1 MDLGVA
7 LDNFLSPP
15 ILFFFLGLL
24 AVLVRSDL
32 EIPQPITKFLSL
44 YLMLAIGFR
53 GGVELGHGRLDSQ
66 VLLMLAAAVVMAA
79 LIPIYC
85 FWILRRRLD
94 VYNAAAIAATYGS
107 ISAVTFV
114 TAAAFLDRAG
124 IPYGGY
130 MVAAMALMEAP
141 AIVVAVILARVA
153 LARSGEGAG
162 VEAGGSSAL
171 GGGWGH
177 LLRDAFFNSSVF
189 LILGSL
195 LVGMITGERG
205 QAALHPFTN
214 ELFAGILCF
223 FLLDMG
229 IVAARRL
236 RDLRVTGGF
245 LLGFAILVPLFNAAL
260 GIAVAGLLDL
270 GTGDALLFTILCA
283 SASYIAV
290 PAAMRLALPEAN
302 PGLSLPLALA
312 VTFPLNI
319 TLGLPLYLALIQ
331 RFGS

>member
-1 MDLGVA
+1 MDLAVA
-7 LDNFLSPP
+7 LENFLSPP

-32 EIPQPITKFLSL
+32 EIPQPIAKFLSL

-53 GGVELGHGRLDSQ
+53 GGVELGHSAPGGQ
-66 VLLMLAAAVVMAA
+66 VLLTLAAAVIMAA
-79 LIPIYC
+79 LVPLYC

-114 TAAAFLDRAG
+114 TATAFLDRAG

-141 AIVVAVILARVA
+141 AIVVAVILARF
-153 LARSGEGAG
+153 
-162 VEAGGSSAL
+162 AL
-171 GGGWGH
+171 GRPGPDGSPSPAPEGSWNH

-195 LVGMITGERG
+195 LVGMLTGERG

-214 ELFAGILCF
+214 ELFSGILCF

-229 IVAARRL
+229 LVAARRL
-236 RDLRVTGGF
+236 KDLRASGGF
-245 LLGFAILVPLFNAAL
+245 LLAFAILVPLLNALL
-260 GIAVAGLLDL
+260 GIGVSRLLEL

-331 RFGS
+331 SSGN

>member
-1 MDLGVA
+1 MDPGVA
-7 LDNFLSPP
+7 LENFLSPP

-32 EIPQPITKFLSL
+32 EIPQPIPKFLSL

-53 GGVELGHGRLDSQ
+53 GGVELAHGAPGGTALLALGAA
-66 VLLMLAAAVVMAA
+66 VLMAAVVP
-79 LIPIYC
+79 LWCY
-85 FWILRRRLD
+85 WILRRRLD
-94 VYNAAAIAATYGS
+94 VYNSAAIAATYGS

-114 TAAAFLDRAG
+114 TATAFLERAG
-124 IPYGGY
+124 IAYGGY
-130 MVAAMALMEAP
+130 MVAAMALMESP
-141 AIVVAVILARVA
+141 AIVVAVILARRA
-153 LARSGEGAG
+153 LAGQ
-162 VEAGGSSAL
+162 
-171 GGGWGH
+171 GGGPAPEGGWAH

-195 LVGMITGERG
+195 LVGLITGERG

-214 ELFAGILCF
+214 ELFSGILCF

-229 IVAARRL
+229 LVAARRL
-236 RDLRVTGGF
+236 KDLRASGGF
-245 LLGFAILVPLFNAAL
+245 LLGFAVLMPVFNGL
-260 GIAVAGLLDL
+260 CGVAVAVLLGL

-331 RFGS
+331 RLGS

>member
-1 MDLGVA
+1 MA
-7 LDNFLSPP
+7 
-15 ILFFFLGLL
+15 
-24 AVLVRSDL
+24 
-32 EIPQPITKFLSL
+32 
-44 YLMLAIGFR
+44 
-53 GGVELGHGRLDSQ
+53 
-66 VLLMLAAAVVMAA
+66 MAA
-79 LIPIYC
+79 LVPVYC
-85 FWILRRRLD
+85 FWILRRRLNI
-94 VYNAAAIAATYGS
+94 YNAAAIAATYGS
-107 ISAVTFV
+107 VSAVTFV
-114 TAAAFLDRAG
+114 TATAFLDRAG

-130 MVAAMALMEAP
+130 MVAAMALMESP
-141 AIVVAVILARVA
+141 AIVVAVILARLA
-153 LARSGEGAG
+153 LSKPGPDGATP
-162 VEAGGSSAL
+162 AL
-171 GGGWGH
+171 ETGWSH

-195 LVGMITGERG
+195 MVGLITGERG
-205 QAALHPFTN
+205 QTALHPFTN
-214 ELFAGILCF
+214 ALFSGILCF

-236 RDLRVTGGF
+236 KDLRTSGGF
-245 LLGFAILVPLFNAAL
+245 LLGFAILVPLVNALL
-260 GIAVAGLLDL
+260 GIGLSRLLDL
-270 GTGDALLFTILCA
+270 GTGDALLLTTLCA

>member
-1 MDLGVA
+1 MDFSVA

-53 GGVELGHGRLDSQ
+53 GGVELGHSDPGASIALT
-66 VLLMLAAAVVMAA
+66 LAAAIAMAA
-79 LIPIYC
+79 LVPVYC

-114 TAAAFLDRAG
+114 TATAFLDRAG

-130 MVAAMALMEAP
+130 MVAAMALMESP
-141 AIVVAVILARVA
+141 AIVVAVILAR
-153 LARSGEGAG
+153 LSLRRSGGPAVDAG
-162 VEAGGSSAL
+162 ETDPN
-171 GGGWGH
+171 GGWGH

-195 LVGMITGERG
+195 LVGLITGERG
-205 QAALHPFTN
+205 QAALAPFTN
-214 ELFAGILCF
+214 GLFSGILCF

-236 RDLRVTGGF
+236 KDLRASGGF
-245 LLGFAILVPLFNAAL
+245 LLGFALLVPLLN
-260 GIAVAGLLDL
+260 GLLGVALAQLLGL

-331 RFGS
+331 RFGN

>member
-1 MDLGVA
+1 M
-7 LDNFLSPP
+7 
-15 ILFFFLGLL
+15 
-24 AVLVRSDL
+24 VRSDL
-32 EIPQPITKFLSL
+32 EIPQPLPKFFSL

-53 GGVELGHGRLDSQ
+53 GGVELGHSMPGGQ
-66 VLLMLAAAVVMAA
+66 VLLTLAAAVAMAA
-79 LIPIYC
+79 LVPLYC

-114 TAAAFLDRAG
+114 TATAFLDRAG

-141 AIVVAVILARVA
+141 AIVVAVILARLA
-153 LARSGEGAG
+153 LSKPESGASASRALEGDW
-162 VEAGGSSAL
+162 S
-171 GGGWGH
+171 H

-195 LVGMITGERG
+195 LVGVITGERG
-205 QAALHPFTN
+205 QATLHPFTN
-214 ELFAGILCF
+214 ELFSGILCF

-229 IVAARRL
+229 LVAARRL
-236 RDLRVTGGF
+236 KDLRSSGGF
-245 LLGFAILVPLFNAAL
+245 LLAFAILVPLFNALL
-260 GIAVAGLLDL
+260 GIGVTRLLDL

-319 TLGLPLYLALIQ
+319 TLGMPLYLALIQ
-331 RFGS
+331 RFGN

>member
-1 MDLGVA
+1 MDLSVA
-7 LDNFLSPP
+7 LENFLSPP

-32 EIPQPITKFLSL
+32 EIPQPIAKFLSL

-53 GGVELGHGRLDSQ
+53 GGVELGHSTPGGQ
-66 VLLMLAAAVVMAA
+66 VLLTLAAAVVMAA
-79 LIPIYC
+79 LVPLYC
-85 FWILRRRLD
+85 YWILRRRLD

-114 TAAAFLDRAG
+114 TATAFLDRAG

-141 AIVVAVILARVA
+141 AIVVAVILARFA
-153 LARSGEGAG
+153 LSKPGRDGSASPAPEG
-162 VEAGGSSAL
+162 SWS
-171 GGGWGH
+171 H

-195 LVGMITGERG
+195 LVGVLTGERG
-205 QAALHPFTN
+205 QATLHPFTN
-214 ELFAGILCF
+214 ELFSGILCF

-229 IVAARRL
+229 LVAARRL
-236 RDLRVTGGF
+236 KDLRASGGF
-245 LLGFAILVPLFNAAL
+245 LLAFAILVPLFNALL
-260 GIAVAGLLDL
+260 GIGVTRLLDL

-319 TLGLPLYLALIQ
+319 TLGMPLYLALIQ
-331 RFGS
+331 RFGN

>member
-1 MDLGVA
+1 MATESL
-7 LDNFLSPP
+7 LSPP

-32 EIPQPITKFLSL
+32 EIPQPIPRFLSL

-53 GGVELGHGRLDSQ
+53 GGVELGHSTPGTREIATL
-66 VLLMLAAAVVMAA
+66 VAAVGVAA
-79 LIPIYC
+79 LVPLYC
-85 FWILRRRLD
+85 FWILRRHLD
-94 VYNAAAIAATYGS
+94 IYNAAAIAATYGS

-114 TAAAFLDRAG
+114 TATDFLDRAG
-124 IPYGGY
+124 IAYGGH

-141 AIVVAVILARVA
+141 AIVVAVLLARLA
-153 LARSGEGAG
+153 LRRSG
-162 VEAGGSSAL
+162 AGGDAGSAAPD
-171 GGGWGH
+171 GSWSH

-195 LVGMITGERG
+195 LVGMLAGERG
-205 QAALHPFTN
+205 QAALEPFTSG
-214 ELFAGILCF
+214 LFPGILCF

-236 RDLRVTGGF
+236 HDLRASGPF
-245 LLGFAILVPLFNAAL
+245 LLGFAIAIPLVNALL
-260 GIAVAGLLDL
+260 GIGVSGLLGLD
-270 GTGDALLFTILCA
+270 TGDALLFTILCA

-319 TLGLPLYLALIQ
+319 TVGLPAYLALIE
-331 RFGS
+331 RLGS

>member
-1 MDLGVA
+1 MDLSVA
-7 LDNFLSPP
+7 LENFLSPP

-32 EIPQPITKFLSL
+32 EIPQPLPKFLSL

-53 GGVELGHGRLDSQ
+53 GGVELGHSAPGGA
-66 VLLMLAAAVVMAA
+66 VLLTLAAAMAMAA
-79 LIPIYC
+79 IVPIYC
-85 FWILRRRLD
+85 YFILRRRLD

-114 TAAAFLDRAG
+114 TATAFLDRAG
-124 IPYGGY
+124 IAYGGY
-130 MVAAMALMEAP
+130 MVAAMALMESP
-141 AIVVAVILARVA
+141 AIVVAVIMARLALQGPA
-153 LARSGEGAG
+153 TS
-162 VEAGGSSAL
+162 
-171 GGGWGH
+171 GGGPGDTPQGSWAH

-195 LVGMITGERG
+195 LVGLITGERG
-205 QAALHPFTN
+205 QSALKPFTN
-214 ELFAGILCF
+214 ELFSGILCF

-236 RDLRVTGGF
+236 RDLRSSGGF
-245 LLGFAILVPLFNAAL
+245 LLGFAILVPLFNALL
-260 GIAVAGLLDL
+260 GIGVSRLLGL

-302 PGLSLPLALA
+302 PSLSLPLALA

-319 TLGLPLYLALIQ
+319 TLGMPLYLTLIQ

>member
-1 MDLGVA
+1 MDFSVA

-53 GGVELGHGRLDSQ
+53 GGVELGHSAAGGQ
-66 VLLMLAAAVVMAA
+66 VLLMLATAVGMAA
-79 LIPIYC
+79 LVPVYC

-141 AIVVAVILARVA
+141 AIVVAVILARTA
-153 LARSGEGAG
+153 LARAGTAGDAAGEP
-162 VEAGGSSAL
+162 
-171 GGGWGH
+171 GGGWSH

-195 LVGMITGERG
+195 LVGMVTGERG
-205 QAALHPFTN
+205 GAALHPFTN
-214 ELFAGILCF
+214 ELFSGILCF

-236 RDLRVTGGF
+236 RDLRATGGF
-245 LLGFAILVPLFNAAL
+245 LLGFAIFVPLVNAGL
-260 GIAVAGLLDL
+260 GIVLADLLDL

>member
-1 MDLGVA
+1 MDLAVA
-7 LDNFLSPP
+7 LENFLSPP

-32 EIPQPITKFLSL
+32 EIPQPIAKFLSL

-53 GGVELGHGRLDSQ
+53 GGVELGHSAPGGQ
-66 VLLMLAAAVVMAA
+66 VLLTLAAAVIMAA
-79 LIPIYC
+79 LVPLYC

-114 TAAAFLDRAG
+114 TATAFLDRAG

-141 AIVVAVILARVA
+141 AIVVAVILARLA
-153 LARSGEGAG
+153 LSKPGPDGSPSPAPEG
-162 VEAGGSSAL
+162 S
-171 GGGWGH
+171 WNH

-195 LVGMITGERG
+195 LVGMLTGERG

-214 ELFAGILCF
+214 ELFSGILCF

-229 IVAARRL
+229 LVAARRL
-236 RDLRVTGGF
+236 KDLRASGGF
-245 LLGFAILVPLFNAAL
+245 LLAFAILVPLLNALL
-260 GIAVAGLLDL
+260 GIGVSRLLDL
-270 GTGDALLFTILCA
+270 GLGDALLFTILCA

-331 RFGS
+331 SSGN

>member
-1 MDLGVA
+1 
-7 LDNFLSPP
+7 
-15 ILFFFLGLL
+15 
-24 AVLVRSDL
+24 
-32 EIPQPITKFLSL
+32 
-44 YLMLAIGFR
+44 
-53 GGVELGHGRLDSQ
+53 
-66 VLLMLAAAVVMAA
+66 VVP
-79 LIPIYC
+79 LWCY
-85 FWILRRRLD
+85 WILRRRLD

-114 TAAAFLDRAG
+114 TATAFLDRAG
-124 IPYGGY
+124 IAYGGH
-130 MVAAMALMEAP
+130 MVAAMALMESP
-141 AIVVAVILARVA
+141 AIVVAVILAR
-153 LARSGEGAG
+153 R
-162 VEAGGSSAL
+162 AL
-171 GGGWGH
+171 GRQEGGTGLAGGWGH

-195 LVGMITGERG
+195 LVGLITGERG
-205 QAALHPFTN
+205 MAALRPFTH
-214 ELFAGILCF
+214 ELFSGILCF

-229 IVAARRL
+229 LVAARRL
-236 RDLRVTGGF
+236 KDLRASGGF
-245 LLGFAILVPLFNAAL
+245 LLGFALLVPLLN
-260 GIAVAGLLDL
+260 GLLGVAVSQLLAL

-331 RFGS
+331 RFGN

>member
-1 MDLGVA
+1 MDLSVA
-7 LDNFLSPP
+7 TDSLLSPP

-32 EIPQPITKFLSL
+32 EIPQPIPRFLSL

-53 GGVELGHGRLDSQ
+53 GGVELGHGAPGTREIATL
-66 VLLMLAAAVVMAA
+66 VAAVAVAAVV
-79 LIPIYC
+79 PIYC

-114 TAAAFLDRAG
+114 TATDFLDRAG
-124 IPYGGY
+124 IAYGGH

-141 AIVVAVILARVA
+141 AIVVAVILARLA
-153 LARSGEGAG
+153 LRRSGTEGDAG
-162 VEAGGSSAL
+162 SAALDGSWS
-171 GGGWGH
+171 H

-195 LVGMITGERG
+195 LVGMIAGEQG
-205 QAALHPFTN
+205 QAALEPFTAG
-214 ELFAGILCF
+214 LFPGMLCF

-236 RDLRVTGGF
+236 HDLRASGPF
-245 LLGFAILVPLFNAAL
+245 LLGFAIAIPLVNALL
-260 GIAVAGLLDL
+260 GIGVSGLLGLD
-270 GTGDALLFTILCA
+270 TGDALLFTILCA

-319 TLGLPLYLALIQ
+319 TVGMPAYLALIEHL
-331 RFGS
+331 GG